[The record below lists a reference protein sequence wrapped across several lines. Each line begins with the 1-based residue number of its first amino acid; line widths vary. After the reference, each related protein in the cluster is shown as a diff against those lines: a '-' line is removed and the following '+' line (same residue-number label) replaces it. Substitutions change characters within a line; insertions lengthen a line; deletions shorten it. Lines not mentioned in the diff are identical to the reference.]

1 MGWIQ
6 MNRTRMVLGAA
17 VAATTF
23 AGSLLGGIGTAFAEE
38 AVPAETTEATEA
50 TDAAADAA
58 ADDAAT
64 EQDAA
69 LDETSE
75 AGSVSTLAAAAITSL
90 NPSSYSPGASVT
102 VSFSGFPAEQ
112 VGVGVCA
119 VPAINGIDEC
129 PTLGGPSYQ
138 FSSGPSG
145 SAAVV
150 APASIKTG
158 DGRTVD
164 CTKSGACQFVVGT
177 VSGSAVAVQPVSFA
191 AASPTPTPS
200 PSASAPS
207 GSTDSAAAA
216 TSASG
221 GKEGGTLPDTGAPA
235 TGTLLA
241 VGLGALLLGSALVF
255 GGRLRRG
262 TLS

>member
-6 MNRTRMVLGAA
+6 MNRTRMALGAA
-17 VAATTF
+17 AAATTF
-23 AGSLLGGIGTAFAEE
+23 AGSLLGGVGTAFAEE
-38 AVPAETTEATEA
+38 AAPEETAAVSESSDAAVEAPAE
-50 TDAAADAA
+50 DAAAA
-58 ADDAAT
+58 ADTGLDPAA
-64 EQDAA
+64 
-69 LDETSE
+69 E
-75 AGSVSTLAAAAITSL
+75 AGSVSTLAAAEITSL
-90 NPSSYSPGASVT
+90 SPSSYSAGDSVT

-145 SAAVV
+145 SASVV

-191 AASPTPTPS
+191 AASPSPS
-200 PSASAPS
+200 PSPTASADS
-207 GSTDSAAAA
+207 GSTDSTDTAA
-216 TSASG
+216 TAS

-241 VGLGALLLGSALVF
+241 VGIGALLLGSALVF

>member
-1 MGWIQ
+1 
-6 MNRTRMVLGAA
+6 MNRTRMALGAA

-23 AGSLLGGIGTAFAEE
+23 AGSLLGGVGTAFAEE
-38 AVPAETTEATEA
+38 AAPEETTEVTEATEA
-50 TDAAADAA
+50 PAEE
-58 ADDAAT
+58 AAT
-64 EQDAA
+64 EAEAA
-69 LDETSE
+69 LDPTAE
-75 AGSVSTLAAAAITSL
+75 AGSVSTLAAAEITSL
-90 NPSSYSPGASVT
+90 SPSSYAPGASVT

-138 FSSGPSG
+138 FSTGPSG
-145 SAAVV
+145 SASVV
-150 APASIKTG
+150 VPASITTG

-164 CTKSGACQFVVGT
+164 CTQSGACQFVVGT
-177 VSGSAVAVQPVSFA
+177 VSGSAVAVQPVSFT
-191 AASPTPTPS
+191 AASPSPTPS
-200 PSASAPS
+200 PSASADS
-207 GSTDSAAAA
+207 GSTDSTA
-216 TSASG
+216 TASTTG